1 MSENANS
8 YDSLSD
14 DILAVLVKNG
24 DDNAFKE
31 LYIRYIGTISHIAAK
46 FSAEGYEHNDF
57 VQEGLIALLL
67 CCRSYDCEGLAAF
80 NSYLSIVVQRHFIS
94 IIRRSNT
101 KRKIPPSKLIQ
112 IDQIDES
119 LEDTAQT
126 PEEQLTFREHL
137 DSVVKSL
144 EKVLSKTEYDVLI
157 LYGNGLSYKQISEKL
172 SISEKSVDNALHR
185 ARNKISAHNIS

>member
-1 MSENANS
+1 MSESASFYNS
-8 YDSLSD
+8 LTD

-31 LYIRYIGTISHIAAK
+31 LYIRYIGTISLIAAK

-67 CCRSYDCEGLAAF
+67 CCRSYDCKGSAAF
-80 NSYLSIVVQRHFIS
+80 RSYLSVVVQRHFIS
-94 IIRRSNT
+94 IIRKSNT

-112 IDQIDES
+112 IDEIDES
-119 LEDTAQT
+119 LEDSAQT
-126 PEEQLTFREHL
+126 PEEQITLREHL
-137 DSVVKSL
+137 NSIVKDL
-144 EKVLSKTEYDVLI
+144 ENVLSKTEFDVLM
-157 LYGNGLSYKQISEKL
+157 LYGNGFSYKNISEKL

>member
-1 MSENANS
+1 MSESANS
-8 YDSLSD
+8 YNSLSD
-14 DILAVLVKNG
+14 DILTVLVKNG
-24 DDNAFKE
+24 DDNAFRE
-31 LYIRYIGTISHIAAK
+31 LYIRYIGTISLIAAK

-80 NSYLSIVVQRHFIS
+80 KNYLSVVVERHFIS
-94 IIRRSNT
+94 IIRKSNT

-112 IDQIDES
+112 IDEIDES

-126 PEEQLTFREHL
+126 PEEQITFREHL
-137 DSVVKSL
+137 SSIVKSL
-144 EKVLSKTEYDVLI
+144 ERMLSKTEFDVLM